1 MSRSRSQTARAHEVR
16 VIDAVD
22 QAQVIRAEW
31 LELARSC
38 QGGPFTL
45 PGLALPWWRHLGR
58 GHLRIVTV
66 RNGAGDLIGLAPLFE
81 RHRGPVTVVG
91 LLGTG
96 VGAVGEFLV
105 APSKSDVVGSLLQA
119 ALGDGRTA
127 LDLINVRYG
136 DALIASL
143 RRNRELLT
151 RAELQDECP
160 IVTLDGH
167 ESVDSLLAR
176 PSRAGLR
183 KKLAKATRSLSGHS
197 VDFQTSKGPEE
208 VATAWKAVQPLYD
221 RAEKD
226 QPRQHFGQGL
236 EGEFFA
242 DALAA
247 LAAVDA
253 VSITTMAIDGDLA
266 AFDVFVH
273 NGGTASAVLGRM
285 DPSLAEFS
293 PGQLLLRYGVDEA
306 IAARER
312 VVDLQL
318 GDDLYK
324 RRWADDA
331 YDTVHV
337 RAATTRNFTL
347 ADGVLRGVDAGFA
360 LRTRLHR

>member
-1 MSRSRSQTARAHEVR
+1 M
-16 VIDAVD
+16 IDAVD
-22 QAQVIRAEW
+22 QAQVLRDEW

-38 QGGPFTL
+38 GGGPFTL
-45 PGLALPWWRHLGR
+45 PGMALPWWRHLGR

-81 RHRGPVTVVG
+81 RHRGPVAVVG
-91 LLGTG
+91 FLGTG

-136 DALIASL
+136 DPLIASL
-143 RRNRELLT
+143 RRDRELTT

-167 ESVDSLLAR
+167 GSVDSLLDR

-183 KKLAKATRSLSGHS
+183 KKLAKAARALAGHT
-197 VDFQTSKGPEE
+197 VDFQAARGSED
-208 VATAWKAVQPLYD
+208 VATVWKTVQPLYD
-221 RAEKD
+221 RAERD
-226 QPRQHFGQGL
+226 QPRQHFGQGI

-253 VSITTMAIDGDLA
+253 VSITTMAIDGEPA

-293 PGQLLLRYGVDEA
+293 PGQLLLRYGIDQA
-306 IAARER
+306 ITNGDR

-324 RRWADDA
+324 RRWADDV
-331 YDTVHV
+331 YDTVHL
-337 RAATTRNFTL
+337 RSAITRNFTL
-347 ADGVLRGVDAGFA
+347 ADGVLRGVDAGFV